1 MSEPNSAPDATP
13 EVPKAPSFTYG
24 DAAPAAPAAPAASS
38 PLPPPQYGERMPD
51 YAAAPAYTPA
61 PDYAASPAYGAP
73 VQGHPYGP
81 PAPRRRTW
89 DLVLTIVLLV
99 TGFFGMLMGIGVAY
113 LFTDPAFSEQFN
125 EQLGQQGISGDIDFG
140 SFPTIIVVSHV
151 LLYLIALGLSIL
163 LLVKRKIAFYV
174 PLSAG
179 VIATL
184 VFWIGYLAVVFSSVD
199 MNQFGR

>member
-24 DAAPAAPAAPAASS
+24 DAAPVAPAAPVASS

-51 YAAAPAYTPA
+51 YAAAPAYT
-61 PDYAASPAYGAP
+61 AAPAYGTPA
-73 VQGHPYGP
+73 

-99 TGFFGMLMGIGVAY
+99 TGFFGMLLGIGIAFM
-113 LFTDPAFSEQFN
+113 FTDPAFSEQLQ
-125 EQLGQQGISGDIDFG
+125 EMLGQQGVTGDVDFG

-179 VIATL
+179 FIATL
-184 VFWIGYLAVVFSSVD
+184 VFWIGYLAVVFAAVD
-199 MNQFGR
+199 VSQLQR